1 MKYLFAIVGLWILMC
16 PLIAQNYP
24 QIVSLESRSGIN
36 AVLVSMGEGS
46 SRKEAKENALESLFY
61 TLFFQGVDGVNENQA
76 LVCNEKEQ
84 YTNPFFN
91 AQKRYRGYV
100 IEEEETAS
108 NKVGGIYQVTVR
120 ATIRLKQLVNDVK
133 KNTCVKKTEG
143 PQQIPSILVVP
154 FTKTGESFKAIM
166 ENDFDMSIA
175 IATIRDGFVSR
186 KVKTYD
192 LLTLLER
199 GERMNQYAENA
210 GAAES
215 NDRTLLESSGA
226 DVYVKVRLNRV
237 EQGGKT
243 RVSLIM
249 DALNLATDAVIA
261 SKTHTPRLA
270 SSVSVDY
277 LTKSAVQNDLDAFL
291 NDICREWDGPGS
303 GSESVSLH
311 ITLLDGGNIQSFNDR
326 VGSNNMQLFR
336 VISRWVKSH
345 CKSYNDRGMNGELLM
360 YDKIVMPDKTEDGM
374 DMDVIEY
381 ASMLTDYLDTLQVG
395 STFVIEG
402 NKIIFTV
409 N

>member
-199 GERMNQYAENA
+199 GERMNN
-210 GAAES
+210 
-215 NDRTLLESSGA
+215 
-226 DVYVKVRLNRV
+226 KVINLNEV
-237 EQGGKT
+237 ALC
-243 RVSLIM
+243 LI
-249 DALNLATDAVIA
+249 
-261 SKTHTPRLA
+261 
-270 SSVSVDY
+270 
-277 LTKSAVQNDLDAFL
+277 
-291 NDICREWDGPGS
+291 
-303 GSESVSLH
+303 
-311 ITLLDGGNIQSFNDR
+311 
-326 VGSNNMQLFR
+326 
-336 VISRWVKSH
+336 
-345 CKSYNDRGMNGELLM
+345 
-360 YDKIVMPDKTEDGM
+360 
-374 DMDVIEY
+374 
-381 ASMLTDYLDTLQVG
+381 
-395 STFVIEG
+395 
-402 NKIIFTV
+402 
-409 N
+409 